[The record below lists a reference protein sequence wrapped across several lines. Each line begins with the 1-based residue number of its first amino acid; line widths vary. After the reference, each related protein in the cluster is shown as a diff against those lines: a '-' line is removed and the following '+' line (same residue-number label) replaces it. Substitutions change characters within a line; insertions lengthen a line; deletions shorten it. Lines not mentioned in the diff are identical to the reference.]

1 MFIFI
6 IFFEITLNFLI
17 RYLKKDFKW
26 FINFEDER
34 PTFNKEKLSKFY
46 QNSFDNLL
54 GWDRKKN
61 SKGFEKSTR
70 KTFFNISRSGSRG
83 KSKFKNTKFDVF
95 GDSFAFCRYVNDNE
109 TWESFIEKKIKS
121 KINNFGV
128 GNYGLDQSYLK
139 YTKYK
144 NKLKS
149 NTIIFN
155 FVPETIARINS
166 FWKHYREFG
175 NTLAFKPIY
184 LVNKDKLHLKRILI
198 RKNFSQN
205 KIHNTINKMKSLDVF
220 YEKKFLK
227 EKFCLPYSI
236 CYIKNIKKFSIVI
249 FYLILFKFFKKKLFQ
264 DRAISEVL
272 TQNIVQSHK
281 MYKDTNFNH
290 KLKSLI
296 MMMNKQIKKDN
307 KRMILIVSPQF
318 LDLKSKYLT
327 YSQNFFSSLP
337 KEILCLDLSKYIQ
350 KQNYK
355 KFYLEDKYGGHF
367 NKVGNKY
374 ISKIIFNFLKSKKY
388 I

>member
-1 MFIFI
+1 MSFNLENIVISMFIFI

-144 NKLKS
+144 
-149 NTIIFN
+149 
-155 FVPETIARINS
+155 
-166 FWKHYREFG
+166 
-175 NTLAFKPIY
+175 
-184 LVNKDKLHLKRILI
+184 DK
-198 RKNFSQN
+198 
-205 KIHNTINKMKSLDVF
+205 
-220 YEKKFLK
+220 
-227 EKFCLPYSI
+227 
-236 CYIKNIKKFSIVI
+236 
-249 FYLILFKFFKKKLFQ
+249 LFKFF
-264 DRAISEVL
+264 E
-272 TQNIVQSHK
+272 
-281 MYKDTNFNH
+281 
-290 KLKSLI
+290 
-296 MMMNKQIKKDN
+296 
-307 KRMILIVSPQF
+307 
-318 LDLKSKYLT
+318 
-327 YSQNFFSSLP
+327 
-337 KEILCLDLSKYIQ
+337 
-350 KQNYK
+350 
-355 KFYLEDKYGGHF
+355 
-367 NKVGNKY
+367 
-374 ISKIIFNFLKSKKY
+374 
-388 I
+388 